1 MLATLT
7 YMSMRDLKIY
17 YLTITLYVH
26 VHFRI
31 VYFAPH
37 YGELHV
43 LTTADGLFS
52 ECLGHSAKPL
62 LHSAKALPS
71 AALGK
76 AFAECHVSTRQKKI
90 RRQL

>member
-1 MLATLT
+1 MCYDSSWNRIYYRSSTYVSHSNLHEHERFKDLLSRRMLATLT

-17 YLTITLYVH
+17 YLRITLYVH

-43 LTTADGLFS
+43 LL
-52 ECLGHSAKPL
+52 
-62 LHSAKALPS
+62 
-71 AALGK
+71 
-76 AFAECHVSTRQKKI
+76 
-90 RRQL
+90 